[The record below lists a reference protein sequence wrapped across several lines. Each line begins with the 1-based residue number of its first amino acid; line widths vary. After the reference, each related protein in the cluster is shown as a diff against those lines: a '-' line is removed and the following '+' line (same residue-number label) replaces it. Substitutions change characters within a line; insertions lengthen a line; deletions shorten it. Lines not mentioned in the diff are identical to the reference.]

1 MTWLAHPLGIYAASR
16 VVTVVA
22 LAVAGVLSPDHFADM
37 FFRWD
42 GAWYLALVDQGY
54 PHGVPVVAGG
64 EAAQST
70 IAFFP
75 GFPLAIRGLQRVTG
89 LPAKPAAIVIVFI
102 FGAAAAVLLWCL
114 VRRVADAAAADRATA
129 LFCFFPGSFV
139 LSLAYSEAL
148 MLALAAGCLLALISR
163 RWLAAGIA
171 AALATAVRPNAVALV
186 AACAWEAGRALRRR
200 EWRAVAAP
208 LLAPVGVLAFFGFL
222 WSRTGEASAWLRT
235 QQDGWEQKV
244 DFGRS
249 TVSDVWRVAQHPI
262 ADLNKLIAVAS
273 LAFLVVSGVLLL
285 CSKLPAVL
293 TVYTAVV
300 VFMAFASEVGGSR
313 PRFLLTAF
321 PLIVAV
327 AVRIRGLLFTV
338 VLASSALLL
347 AALTILSVASL
358 KATP

>member
-1 MTWLAHPLGIYAASR
+1 M
-16 VVTVVA
+16 
-22 LAVAGVLSPDHFADM
+22 
-37 FFRWD
+37 
-42 GAWYLALVDQGY
+42 
-54 PHGVPVVAGG
+54 
-64 EAAQST
+64 
-70 IAFFP
+70 
-75 GFPLAIRGLQRVTG
+75 
-89 LPAKPAAIVIVFI
+89 
-102 FGAAAAVLLWCL
+102 
-114 VRRVADAAAADRATA
+114 
-129 LFCFFPGSFV
+129 
-139 LSLAYSEAL
+139 
-148 MLALAAGCLLALISR
+148 
-163 RWLAAGIA
+163 
-171 AALATAVRPNAVALV
+171 
-186 AACAWEAGRALRRR
+186 
-200 EWRAVAAP
+200 
-208 LLAPVGVLAFFGFL
+208 
-222 WSRTGEASAWLRT
+222 
-235 QQDGWEQKV
+235 